1 MLEMV
6 ILVKVCKL
14 NCGDVEPLLLMAVTL
29 KKTLRWFLLKIILL
43 NKPSLLLRP
52 PITTFLKSIGDICIN
67 SNVKKDN
74 RIVISHLSPVFAQ
87 LD

>member
-14 NCGDVEPLLLMAVTL
+14 NCGDVEPLLPMAFTL

-52 PITTFLKSIGDICIN
+52 RITTF
-67 SNVKKDN
+67 
-74 RIVISHLSPVFAQ
+74 
-87 LD
+87 